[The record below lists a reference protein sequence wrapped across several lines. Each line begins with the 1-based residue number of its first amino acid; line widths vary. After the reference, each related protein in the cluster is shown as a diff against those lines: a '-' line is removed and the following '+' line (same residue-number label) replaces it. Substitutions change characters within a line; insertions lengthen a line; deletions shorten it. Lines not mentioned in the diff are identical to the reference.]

1 MKLYVIR
8 DSNFTLNA
16 GRPASNLLHYDAYAS
31 RYLQVFDEVVLVGR
45 LFQKE
50 DPSAKPVT
58 GERVSF
64 HPFPAYQG
72 PIGFLKALPG
82 IVRAMTGVIDR
93 DAAYVLRV
101 PATIPGLFALALW
114 ARRIPFAVEVAADP
128 YDGYGASALN
138 GARLARFWRWLFV
151 TATRWQCRHAAA
163 TAYVTAHALQRR
175 YPPGNPRA
183 SYAFTSLDLGD
194 ESFAANPRAAAD
206 PDARRPLHVVMVGN
220 MQKSLKGHDVL
231 LQALALL
238 RGRGFDLRTTL
249 IGFGESQP
257 KFEALAA
264 DLGLADQ
271 VTFTGKLAAGGP
283 IRDVLD
289 TADLFVLPSRQEGLP
304 RALLE
309 AMARGLPAVA
319 SDVGGTSEL
328 LPEHA
333 LVQADDIEGLATTM
347 ARFLADPELRARE
360 AARNLEVA
368 RGYHIRSVNAARLAF
383 FNAIREA
390 SGHRR
395 DREAAA

>member
-16 GRPASNLLHYDAYAS
+16 GRPASNLLHYDAYAR

-45 LFQKE
+45 LFHKE
-50 DPSAKPVT
+50 DRSAKPVT

-64 HPFPAYQG
+64 HAFPAYQG
-72 PIGFLKALPG
+72 PLGFLRALPA
-82 IVRAMTGVIDR
+82 IVRAMTGAIER

-101 PATIPGLFALALW
+101 PATIPGLYALVLW

-128 YDGYGASALN
+128 YDGYGATALA
-138 GARLARFWRWLFV
+138 GARLARLWRWLFV
-151 TATRWQCRHAAA
+151 TATRWQCRRAAA
-163 TAYVTAHALQRR
+163 SAYVTAHALQRR

-183 SYAFTSLDLGD
+183 TFAFTSLDLD
-194 ESFAANPRAAAD
+194 DDCFAPSPSPVAAIAA
-206 PDARRPLHVVMVGN
+206 PGPLHVVMVGN

-231 LQALALL
+231 LQALARL
-238 RGRGFDLRTTL
+238 RERGFDLRTTL

-264 DLGLADQ
+264 ELGLADR
-271 VTFTGKLAAGGP
+271 VAFTGKLPAGGP
-283 IRDVLD
+283 IRDILD

-328 LPEHA
+328 LPAHA
-333 LVQADDIEGLATTM
+333 LVRADDVDGLAEAM
-347 ARFLADPELRARE
+347 ARFLSDPALRARE

-368 RGYHIRSVNAARLAF
+368 RGYHIRRVNAARLAF
-383 FNAIREA
+383 FHAIREA
-390 SGHRR
+390 SGDRR
-395 DREAAA
+395 GREAAA